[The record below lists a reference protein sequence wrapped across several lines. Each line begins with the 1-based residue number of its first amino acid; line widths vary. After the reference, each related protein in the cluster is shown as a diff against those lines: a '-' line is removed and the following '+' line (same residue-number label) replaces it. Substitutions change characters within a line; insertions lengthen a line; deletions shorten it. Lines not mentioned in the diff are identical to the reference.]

1 MARAGKGAGNK
12 EPLMPAK
19 RGAAGKCNMGM
30 QLRRPHRDGWTAKN
44 KKRFLEVLKATCNVQ
59 EATRSVGLS
68 NAGVYYQRQHDPAFA
83 AGWAEALE
91 QGYAELEMHLLRQSI
106 FGSET
111 TETVD
116 DGKEGGVV
124 KTKKV
129 HSYPHAIALR
139 LMLAHKD
146 SVESY
151 RDAQGIERPGSEA
164 IRAEIQER
172 LAQVRERSGGSGM
185 ADDGPDG
192 FDAGERDDDV

>member
-1 MARAGKGAGNK
+1 MRLMRVRSTLAGDAVVPQRA
-12 EPLMPAK
+12 PV
-19 RGAAGKCNMGM
+19 R
-30 QLRRPHRDGWTAKN
+30 RDGWTARRRAK
-44 KKRFLEVLKATCNVQ
+44 FLATLKDSCNVKL
-59 EATRSVGLS
+59 AARAVRLSVTGAYDLRRRDK
-68 NAGVYYQRQHDPAFA
+68 GFA
-83 AGWAEALE
+83 AEWAEALE

-116 DGKEGGVV
+116 DGKEDGVI

-129 HSYPHAIALR
+129 HSYPHATALR

-164 IRAEIQER
+164 IRMEIQEK
-172 LAQVRERSGGSGM
+172 LAQVRERSGGGGSEIVG
-185 ADDGPDG
+185 DGLE
-192 FDAGERDDDV
+192 DASDSSERDDDV